1 MKVVGKINT
10 WYINYIKVFMVYL
23 VPGVCLLSRER
34 SLCKEYLVAVN
45 STSTIIVVIL
55 WCGTNSVIIHIYN
68 TTDRR

>member
-1 MKVVGKINT
+1 
-10 WYINYIKVFMVYL
+10 MVYL